1 MRIKLLCLCA
11 VMTLLSCSPKGER
24 NNYAAFTA
32 SLDSLFSLK
41 FPAGEPGA
49 CVVVT
54 LHDSIIYDRGFGMA
68 TLPGHVVEQGE
79 PITDETMFNICSVS
93 KQFSAVAL
101 LKLEEQGLISL
112 QDPVSKYFPEFKA
125 DFFKEITLAQLLSH
139 TSGLPDSRPR
149 TPEEWAV
156 YTSKNK
162 TEFSRVEDFKRF
174 CGVEESV
181 RFLEKQDSL
190 AFEPGTQYEYQ
201 NPTFQ
206 LVELLVE
213 RVTDQDFDAWMQE
226 HVFLPAGMTS
236 TLYYEPEKEIPNL
249 AHGYEPVG
257 FTTLNGDRVPLDNPF
272 GYWRSQDGKWQE
284 NDYGEA
290 SFFGTKADGG
300 IYTTPLD
307 FVKWDRA
314 LYHDKVMNA
323 LSREKAHT
331 SRILTDIPETSYG
344 YGFFVEERK
353 DRPKKIYHTGDNG
366 GFLIFEGRFPDLDV
380 FYLIFANRPDWEREA
395 TVEKVDNIILNKL
408 TR

>member
-32 SLDSLFSLK
+32 SLDSLFSRK

-49 CVVVT
+49 YVLVT

-112 QDPVSKYFPEFKA
+112 QDPVNKYFPEFKA

-181 RFLEKQDSL
+181 RYLEQLDSL

-206 LVELLVE
+206 LAELLVE
-213 RVTDQDFDAWMQE
+213 RVTHQDFDAWMQE
-226 HVFLPAGMTS
+226 HIFFPAGMTN